1 MDNLP
6 EASECV
12 FINHVGRDRVIK
24 CGFQGPSSFLRFF
37 GGRQGYE
44 ADPLKQKL
52 TDEPEDNL
60 TRSPFRQYGVT
71 PLRWS
76 CLLDILF

>member
-60 TRSPFRQYGVT
+60 NAHRSANTALHRYAG
-71 PLRWS
+71 LAS
-76 CLLDILF
+76 